1 MSSSR
6 VRFVALALACQLGS
20 CADLDRGQ
28 PLPIDAGADSGTTEA
43 DGGAED
49 RVPVAS
55 SFARN
60 VHPLLVDLCA
70 RCHSASGQASN
81 SGLVL
86 AGDAARD
93 LTQVQRFIN
102 RDNPAASRLLTK
114 GAGTGHGGGAI
125 VASGTPEHRTI
136 LDWITQ
142 GSAP

>member
-6 VRFVALALACQLGS
+6 TVYLALALACLAGA
-20 CADLDRGQ
+20 CADLDRGE
-28 PLPIDAGADSGTTEA
+28 PLPIDAGADAGASGS
-43 DGGAED
+43 DGGVED
-49 RVPVAS
+49 GAAMAS

-60 VHPLLVDLCA
+60 VHPLLLDLCA

-86 AGDAARD
+86 AGDAGRD
-93 LTQVQRFIN
+93 LTHVQRFIN
-102 RDNPAASRLLTK
+102 RDNPAGSRLLTK

-125 VASGTPEHRTI
+125 VAPGTPEHRTI